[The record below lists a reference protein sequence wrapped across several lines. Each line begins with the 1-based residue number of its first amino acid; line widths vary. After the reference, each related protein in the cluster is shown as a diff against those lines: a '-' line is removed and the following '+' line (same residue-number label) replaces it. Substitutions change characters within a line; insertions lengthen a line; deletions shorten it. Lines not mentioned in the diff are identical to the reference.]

1 MASLF
6 ITLVCLADILSQ
18 TLPLSRYF
26 QKENVDVYKA
36 SEFLSDVLFVLEDKR
51 QNAETGFHELF
62 EQATEIA
69 KSVDSEL
76 KVPRTTWQVN
86 RANAVTSPSDVKSYF
101 RVNLYI
107 PILD

>member
-1 MASLF
+1 MSDKSSAMAKTLLCSITHGEF
-6 ITLVCLADILSQ
+6 IITLVCLADILSQ

-69 KSVDSEL
+69 IVQQLLLRLE
-76 KVPRTTWQVN
+76 QN
-86 RANAVTSPSDVKSYF
+86 N
-101 RVNLYI
+101 
-107 PILD
+107 